1 MKNKKKKPVNKTIW
15 IAATSVALVIVV
27 GTGFLI
33 NMLLVDSP
41 HRDIKKQVQ
50 MLRLQNPPPPPPP
63 PKVEE
68 KVIQPE
74 VKPKETLKMDKFEA
88 PRSDAPPQANSK
100 DAKPQGNDLGLD
112 AQGGPGSDSF
122 GLKGI
127 PGGGTL
133 IGGGGTGGG
142 SAMGQY
148 AWYARII
155 QDEIRD
161 AVSKHLNQNG
171 GVPKGKLEAVVKIVL
186 DDKGSIIRFEIMNSS
201 GDRKMDDAVK
211 STVKGMMIS
220 QRPPDGMPRAL
231 SLKVSTQG

>member
-1 MKNKKKKPVNKTIW
+1 MKKTKKKSVNKTVW
-15 IAATSVALVIVV
+15 ITSATVALVFICA
-27 GTGFLI
+27 GGFLI
-33 NMLLVDSP
+33 KTLMTDNG

-50 MLRLQNPPPPPPP
+50 MMRLVSPPPPP

-68 KVIQPE
+68 KPIPE
-74 VKPKETLKMDKFEA
+74 VKPKETLKEDKFEA
-88 PRSDAPPQANSK
+88 PRLDAPPQANSN
-100 DAKPQGNDLGLD
+100 DKPQGKDLGLD
-112 AQGGPGSDSF
+112 AEGGPGSDSF

-127 PGGGTL
+127 PGGQTI
-133 IGGGGTGGG
+133 IGGGGSGGG
-142 SAMGQY
+142 SPMGQY

-161 AVSKHLNQNG
+161 AVQKHLSQNG
-171 GVPKGKLEAVVKIVL
+171 GIPKGKLETVLKIVL
-186 DDKGSIIRFEIMNSS
+186 DDKGSIVRFEIMNSS
-201 GDRKMDDAVK
+201 GDHKLDDALK